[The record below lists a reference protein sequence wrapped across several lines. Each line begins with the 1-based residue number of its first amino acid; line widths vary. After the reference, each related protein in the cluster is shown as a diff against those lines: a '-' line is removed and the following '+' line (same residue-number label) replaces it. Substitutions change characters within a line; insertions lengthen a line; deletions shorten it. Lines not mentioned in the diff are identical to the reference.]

1 VATVERFDVYSKRNA
16 VHEVHSGG
24 GGGGRRRR
32 YGTYG
37 TRNLLDILL
46 DRSVDMAISVAH
58 AHANGEEGGGGCL
71 CASIQ
76 KELRELEQEMTQRQE
91 DPVKLMQTDLDKLVA
106 DINETLDEIRYWGSD

>member
-1 VATVERFDVYSKRNA
+1 
-16 VHEVHSGG
+16 
-24 GGGGRRRR
+24 
-32 YGTYG
+32 
-37 TRNLLDILL
+37 
-46 DRSVDMAISVAH
+46 MAISVAH

>member
-1 VATVERFDVYSKRNA
+1 
-16 VHEVHSGG
+16 
-24 GGGGRRRR
+24 
-32 YGTYG
+32 
-37 TRNLLDILL
+37 
-46 DRSVDMAISVAH
+46 MAMSVAH
-58 AHANGEEGGGGCL
+58 AHANGEEGGGGCS

>member
-1 VATVERFDVYSKRNA
+1 MATVERFDVYSKRNA

-58 AHANGEEGGGGCL
+58 AHANGEEGGGGCS